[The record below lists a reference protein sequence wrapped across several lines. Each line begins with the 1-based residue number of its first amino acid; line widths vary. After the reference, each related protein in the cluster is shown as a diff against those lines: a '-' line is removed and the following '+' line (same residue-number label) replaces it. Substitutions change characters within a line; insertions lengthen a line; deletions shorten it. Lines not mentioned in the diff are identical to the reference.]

1 MGRSESAAVGDV
13 RKAEQRI
20 RVMMMMIGTDGGG
33 VEERSLYRRRKN
45 ENGFSP

>member
-20 RVMMMMIGTDGGG
+20 RVMMMIGTDGGG